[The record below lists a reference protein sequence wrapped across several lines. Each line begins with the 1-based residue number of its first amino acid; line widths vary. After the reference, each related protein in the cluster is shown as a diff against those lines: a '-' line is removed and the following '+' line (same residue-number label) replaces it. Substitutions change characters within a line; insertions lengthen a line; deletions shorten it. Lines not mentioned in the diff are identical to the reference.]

1 MKCVRTVVLE
11 EADQLMKSDF
21 QEQTRT
27 LLSHLSSPSLQVSII
42 ELIIKHIRFLC
53 KAVTS
58 RK

>member
-21 QEQTRT
+21 QNQTLS
-27 LLSHLSSPSLQVSII
+27 LLSHLSSPSLQVFQKYLSLQSLFH
-42 ELIIKHIRFLC
+42 LIIN
-53 KAVTS
+53 